1 MSQEWRQPSFRF
13 VENIQTL
20 FGEPLFHDVHH
31 RFPMRAV
38 MQVQPVLR
46 GKRRIEFVVGGG
58 HVVIGFRPQK
68 EPHVGFFARTTVSQ

>member
-1 MSQEWRQPSFRF
+1 
-13 VENIQTL
+13 
-20 FGEPLFHDVHH
+20 
-31 RFPMRAV
+31 

-68 EPHVGFFARTTVSQ
+68 EPPRGVFRPDDREPVMEFRFRIHGGKRDLSRPTFRIKSTPHSNGLHQGGFA